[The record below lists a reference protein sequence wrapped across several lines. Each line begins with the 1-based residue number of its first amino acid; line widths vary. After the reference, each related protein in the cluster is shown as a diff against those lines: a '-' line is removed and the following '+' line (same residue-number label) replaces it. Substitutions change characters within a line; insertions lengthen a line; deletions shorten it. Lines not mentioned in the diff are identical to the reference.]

1 MAEESKLAQKYTES
15 TKFSEDEMKVVKE
28 IQEKYVDVQHKL
40 GQLSVAE
47 LRLNQQMDALVLS
60 RDELNQKFL
69 DTQNSEKDFIKSITE
84 KYGDGILDPKTG
96 VYNSKS
102 EK

>member
-1 MAEESKLAQKYTES
+1 MAEEV
-15 TKFSEDEMKVVKE
+15 KFSEDEMKVVKE

-60 RDELNQKFL
+60 RDELNQKLENF
-69 DTQNSEKDFIKSITE
+69 SKRFISI
-84 KYGDGILDPKTG
+84 I
-96 VYNSKS
+96 
-102 EK
+102 